1 MKRRLMFFVFLILA
15 LLVVYLQPVF
25 FPRQAQTI
33 RPHDSQA
40 TGEGTIT
47 NMQADPVAAEGFAT
61 EIGSSLKDFE
71 KTHGAPIISY
81 DSGYGFTISR
91 YETEETGFL
100 EVNSED
106 GEVVAIKSTGIDG
119 QEIAPFSLN
128 MSMGDLAAITM
139 LFPNFTIDDEGAEIQ
154 IELMEEDLN
163 YRPLL
168 VFDNGVYGILFF
180 NRNSELYGVMYLTK
194 DMLLKLAPYNLI
206 SGEVPAMKAQA
217 TEWGEINQAK
227 IDQGFQLLNAL
238 RLQEE
243 LPLYETTYTLQGQGR
258 DFLTRFLKNPQK
270 HLSES
275 RYESFRKV
283 TEDASN
289 EVFMVTGSEFTDL
302 AKAVGVA
309 DIQGFFET
317 PCYDLTFQ
325 ILSWYSDPY
334 MHARF
339 MEEQKQAIAIGISQQ
354 NMVILFED
362 VAETEDSD

>member
-15 LLVVYLQPVF
+15 LLAVYLQPVF

-33 RPHDSQA
+33 RPHDFQA

-47 NMQADPVAAEGFAT
+47 NMQADPVEAEGFAT
-61 EIGSSLKDFE
+61 EIGSSLKNFE
-71 KTHGAPIISY
+71 KTHGAAIVSY
-81 DSGYGFTISR
+81 DSGYGFLISR
-91 YETEETGFL
+91 YETAEDGFL
-100 EVNSED
+100 EVSSED
-106 GEVVAIKSTGIDG
+106 GKVVAIKSTGIDG
-119 QEIAPFSLN
+119 KEIAPFSLN

-139 LFPNFTIDDEGAEIQ
+139 LFPNFTIDNEGEEIQ
-154 IELMEEDLN
+154 LELMEEDLN

-180 NRNSELYGVMYLTK
+180 NHNSELYGVMYLTK
-194 DMLLKLAPYNLI
+194 DMLLKLAPYNLV
-206 SGEVPAMKAQA
+206 SGEVPAMKAQVN
-217 TEWGEINQAK
+217 EWGEIDQAK
-227 IDQGFQLLNAL
+227 INQGFQLLNTL

-243 LPLYETTYTLQGQGR
+243 LPVYETTYTLQGKGR

-275 RYESFRKV
+275 RYLSFQNV
-283 TEDASN
+283 TEKASN
-289 EVFMVTGSEFTDL
+289 ELFMVTGSEFTDL
-302 AKAVGVA
+302 AKGVGVP
-309 DIQGFFET
+309 DVHGFFET

-334 MHARF
+334 MHTRF
-339 MEEQKQAIAIGISQQ
+339 MEEQNQAIAIGISQQ

-362 VAETEDSD
+362 VTETEDSD